1 MADVVSVDEPAPDEP
16 TRVDEPARSVPSA
29 PAPSGSA
36 GAFNAAAHLT
46 VARVAAGDGHR
57 TAVRFP
63 GGSLTYA
70 ELTERVRAVAGAL
83 RAAGVR
89 PEQRVLMVMP
99 DDIEL
104 FTAILGAMWAGAVAV
119 PGSTMLTGRELGVL
133 IRDSRATTV
142 IGGEAF
148 ADRLTEATTGAP
160 DLERVVLTGAT
171 APTAPAGVDALTWD
185 GLLAAGGPM
194 PEPAPTWDES
204 QALWLYTSGTTG
216 KPKGAMHR
224 HSDIRFVCDTYAA
237 QVLGIR
243 ADDVCLSV
251 AKLFFA
257 YGIGNS
263 MFFPLSAGAC
273 AVLEPGRPDPERYS
287 RLAEDHGATLFF
299 AVPSFWGPMLAA
311 ELPAERFATV
321 RRGASAGEALPAR
334 MFHGVRERYGF
345 EVLDGIG
352 STEALHIFVS
362 NLPGQVV
369 PGSSGFPVPGYEV
382 ELRRPDGTVIDE
394 AGEQGMLYVA
404 GDSIC
409 TGYWCRTE
417 VNRMVFQGRWMRTG
431 DQYVRNADGSWT
443 CLGRADDVLKVG
455 GIWVSPGEVETRLL
469 EHTGLAEAVV
479 VGVPDAD
486 GLDKPVAFVVPR
498 DPAAAPS
505 PEELVAFCRDGLA
518 AFKRPRVVVTVEE
531 LPKTPTGKIQR
542 YRLREHA
549 SALPEVGGRSGTPEA
564 VV

>member
-1 MADVVSVDEPAPDEP
+1 MADVVSVDNVDSRRTTVPVPRSAQEAP
-16 TRVDEPARSVPSA
+16 V
-29 PAPSGSA
+29 
-36 GAFNAAAHLT
+36 FNAAAHLT
-46 VARVAAGDGHR
+46 AARVEAGDGAR
-57 TAVRFP
+57 TAVRYP

-70 ELTERVRAVAGAL
+70 ALTDRVRLVAEAL
-83 RAAGVR
+83 RRAGVR
-89 PEQRVLMVMP
+89 PEQRVLLVMP
-99 DDIEL
+99 DDVEL
-104 FTAILGAMWAGAVAV
+104 FTAILATLWAGAVAV
-119 PGSTMLTGRELGVL
+119 PCSTMLTGRELAVL
-133 IRDSRATTV
+133 VRDSRATTV

-148 ADRLTEATTGAP
+148 AAHLTEAVAQAP
-160 DLERVVLTGAT
+160 DLERVVLTGADPLVT
-171 APTAPAGVDALTWD
+171 GVTSLTWD
-185 GLLAAGGPM
+185 ALLEGADPL
-194 PEPAPTWDES
+194 PEPHPTWPES

-224 HSDIRFVCDTYAA
+224 HDDIRFVADTYGR

-243 ADDVCLSV
+243 RDDVCLSV

-263 MFFPLSAGAC
+263 MFFPLSVGAC
-273 AVLEPGRPDPERYS
+273 TVLEPSRPDPEHYS
-287 RLAEDHGATLFF
+287 RLVEQHGATLFF
-299 AVPSFWGPMLAA
+299 AVPSFWGPTIAA
-311 ELPAERFATV
+311 ELPRERFATV

-334 MFHGVRERYGF
+334 MFHGVLDRYGF

-352 STEALHIFVS
+352 STEALHIFIS
-362 NLPGQVV
+362 NRPGEVV

-382 ELRRPDGTVIDE
+382 ELRRPDGSVIDGP
-394 AGEQGMLYVA
+394 GEQGMLYVA
-404 GDSIC
+404 GDSVC

-417 VNRMVFQGRWMRTG
+417 VNRAVFQGRWMRTG
-431 DQYVRNADGSWT
+431 DQYVRGEDGSWT

-469 EHTGLAEAVV
+469 EHPGLVEAVV
-479 VGVPDAD
+479 VGIPDDD

-505 PEELVAFCRDGLA
+505 ESELVAFCREGLA
-518 AFKRPRVVVTVEE
+518 AFKRPRAVVTVDE

-542 YRLREHA
+542 YRLRAHA
-549 SALPEVGGRSGTPEA
+549 AALPGATGHPGAPET

>member
-1 MADVVSVDEPAPDEP
+1 MADVVSVDNVDSRRTTVPVPRSAQEAP
-16 TRVDEPARSVPSA
+16 V
-29 PAPSGSA
+29 
-36 GAFNAAAHLT
+36 FNAAAHLT
-46 VARVAAGDGHR
+46 AARVEAGDGGR
-57 TAVRFP
+57 TAVRYP

-70 ELTERVRAVAGAL
+70 ALTDRVRLVAGAL
-83 RAAGVR
+83 RRAGVR
-89 PEQRVLMVMP
+89 PEQRVLLVMP
-99 DDIEL
+99 DDVEL
-104 FTAILGAMWAGAVAV
+104 FTAILATLWAGAVAV
-119 PGSTMLTGRELGVL
+119 PCSTMLTGRELAVL
-133 IRDSRATTV
+133 VRDSRATTV

-148 ADRLTEATTGAP
+148 AAHLTEAVAQAP
-160 DLERVVLTGAT
+160 DLERVVLTGADPLVT
-171 APTAPAGVDALTWD
+171 GVTSLTWNALLD
-185 GLLAAGGPM
+185 GADPLL
-194 PEPAPTWDES
+194 EPHPTWPES

-224 HSDIRFVCDTYAA
+224 HDDIRFVADTYGR

-243 ADDVCLSV
+243 RDDVCLSV

-263 MFFPLSAGAC
+263 MFFPLSVGAC
-273 AVLEPGRPDPERYS
+273 TVLEPSRPDPEHYS
-287 RLAEDHGATLFF
+287 RLVEQHGATLFF
-299 AVPSFWGPMLAA
+299 AVPSFWGPMIAA
-311 ELPAERFATV
+311 ELPRERFATV

-334 MFHGVRERYGF
+334 MFHGVLDRYGF

-352 STEALHIFVS
+352 STEALHIFIS
-362 NLPGQVV
+362 NRPGEVV

-382 ELRRPDGTVIDE
+382 ELRRPDGSVIDGP
-394 AGEQGMLYVA
+394 GEQGMLYVA
-404 GDSIC
+404 GDSVC

-417 VNRMVFQGRWMRTG
+417 VNRAVFQGRWMRTG
-431 DQYVRNADGSWT
+431 DQYVRGEDGSWT

-469 EHTGLAEAVV
+469 EHPGLVEAVV
-479 VGVPDAD
+479 VGIPDDD

-505 PEELVAFCRDGLA
+505 ESELVAFCREGLA
-518 AFKRPRVVVTVEE
+518 AFKRPRAVVTVDE

-542 YRLREHA
+542 YRLRAHA
-549 SALPEVGGRSGTPEA
+549 AALPGAAGHPGTPET